1 MSSPSEPA
9 VPQEN
14 APRSK
19 PVPQA
24 VLVPLSLGAMGALLF
39 LSAGRLDWLGG
50 WLFVGLVAFSLV
62 TNAFIVRVKNPVLRQ
77 ERWKERADSKSF
89 DRTIAY
95 VYLSMLLAMTLIG
108 GLDNGRFGWSSL
120 PEWSAPVGVLLHV
133 LGQLPMLWAFSTNP
147 HLETTVRVQKDRD
160 HKVISTGPYRFVRH
174 PMYLG
179 LILMLVAWPLVFGS
193 AWAYVPALVAL
204 VAYLIRTEL
213 EDRTLRRELPG
224 YVEYARSTRYRLV
237 PFVW

>member
-1 MSSPSEPA
+1 M
-9 VPQEN
+9 
-14 APRSK
+14 
-19 PVPQA
+19 
-24 VLVPLSLGAMGALLF
+24 
-39 LSAGRLDWLGG
+39 
-50 WLFVGLVAFSLV
+50 
-62 TNAFIVRVKNPVLRQ
+62 KNPVLRQ
-77 ERWKERADSKSF
+77 ERWKEREDSKSF
-89 DRTIAY
+89 DRTITY

-120 PEWSAPVGVLLHV
+120 PAWSVPLGVLLHV

-160 HKVISTGPYRFVRH
+160 HKVITTGPYRFVRH

-179 LILMLVAWPLVFGS
+179 LIVMLVAWPLVFGS
-193 AWAYVPALVAL
+193 AWAYGPALVAF

-213 EDRTLRRELPG
+213 EDRTLQRELPG
-224 YVEYARSTRYRLV
+224 YAEYARSTRYRLV